1 MKKFKRR
8 PFCLFLCCLLFLL
21 FLPSCRKNSADDVSI
36 DSIISKTTQ
45 PAEELRDDV
54 YPLPDWLSPELEYHN
69 AGGDTCRGIRY
80 LNGRREAI
88 FRNNQLYFETNS
100 SIGSA
105 GNIQMWNTVNLET
118 GAFQQL
124 CPDPLCSHDAGS
136 GCLLYQLESL
146 IASPDN
152 PQLLYGVRTQNT
164 EAGVYSVLLEI
175 DLAQMRSRV
184 LYSTQD
190 ALQKKDDE
198 VGAMGVITLQDVAD
212 GKAEFVVYRSVNIV
226 RDNGETER
234 DTKQTALTYDLA
246 SDTCTEAQERD
257 GLPAHSFLQTDSH
270 TFYLQNRAIVALDRT
285 TGEIQ
290 TLYAVADTENLTGL
304 TYDTVSGTL
313 YFLLHSGEGEAYRA
327 ELHCIEQ
334 DFTEH
339 IVPMSSDRILD
350 FQLTDR
356 FIYYT
361 RYDPAVIGKAMRG
374 DEDYTEESG
383 GKIYRA
389 ARGDS
394 TREELVFDTRLE
406 LFYSNAFFVSGDC
419 LYLNYNEMAKN
430 ASGKL
435 YFVDKHI
442 TLRINFAENTYKWLQ

>member
-1 MKKFKRR
+1 M
-8 PFCLFLCCLLFLL
+8 LCCLLFLL
-21 FLPSCRKNSADDVSI
+21 FLPSCRKNSADDASI

-45 PAEELRDDV
+45 PAEEIRSDV
-54 YPLPDWLSPELEYHN
+54 PPLPDWLSPEQEFHN
-69 AGGDTCRGIRY
+69 AGGDSCQGIRY
-80 LNGRREAI
+80 LSGKRESL
-88 FRNNQLYFETNS
+88 FRNNMLYFETNS
-100 SIGSA
+100 SIGTA

-124 CPDPLCSHDAGS
+124 CPDPLCSHDEGS

-164 EAGVYSVLLEI
+164 GAGVYSILLEI

-190 ALQKKDDE
+190 ALQKEDNE
-198 VGAMGVITLQDVAD
+198 IGAMGVIMLQDVGA
-212 GKAEFVVYRSVNIV
+212 GKVEFVVYRSVNIV
-226 RDNGETER
+226 HDNGETER
-234 DTKQTALTYDLA
+234 DTKQTSMIYDLA
-246 SDTCTEAQERD
+246 SDTCTEAQEQD

-270 TFYLQNRAIVALDRT
+270 MFYLQNRAILALDRT
-285 TGEIQ
+285 NGEIR
-290 TLYAVADTENLTGL
+290 TLYAIADTENMTGL
-304 TYDTVSGTL
+304 TYDTASGAL
-313 YFLLHSGEGEAYRA
+313 YFLLYSGEGEAYHA
-327 ELHCIEQ
+327 ELHCIER

-339 IVPMSSDRILD
+339 IVPMPSDRILD
-350 FQLTDR
+350 FQLTNR

-394 TREELVFDTRLE
+394 THEELAFDTRLE

-419 LYLNYNEMAKN
+419 LYLDYNEMAEN

-435 YFVDKHI
+435 YFVDSHT